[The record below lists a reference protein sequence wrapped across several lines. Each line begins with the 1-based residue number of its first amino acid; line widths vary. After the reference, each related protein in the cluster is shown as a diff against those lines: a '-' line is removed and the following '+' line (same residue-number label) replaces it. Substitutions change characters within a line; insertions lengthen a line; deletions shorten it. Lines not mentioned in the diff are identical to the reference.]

1 MPARRKRF
9 LWQAHPI
16 RGLAETWIVGMAM
29 LWVLSYQVGVV
40 SPFVLGNGVLFV
52 CGLCGMWSALRIRLP
67 GGSRLRSAV
76 AELAVGLALSLVMGA
91 GLSVPARWL
100 GWEGIWQES
109 SLGPVIAAAL
119 LWATGPGYL
128 LARLGVRV
136 WLRWQHLRRRRMLW
150 AITHAHL
157 TLVLLVACLVAL
169 AIFALG
175 NYSAGSTLLQ
185 PERANLLTS
194 FLGSLLHSVFP
205 AVSIVAILTIMALVA
220 ILPPSAL
227 FSYVVARGT
236 TRRLEALVAAARAL
250 REGNYGARVEVV
262 GEDEVAQLQADLNAM
277 AEELERTLH
286 DLEVQ
291 RDTVTHLLEARRQLV
306 ATVSHELRTP
316 VATVRALLESALD
329 RREEEAPASLRH
341 DLEVVQGEVLR
352 LQGLI
357 DDLFALSQAEAAGL
371 AVDCRP
377 EDVGLIA
384 AGMVE
389 ALAPLAW
396 KGGRVEVVA
405 ELPPDLPPAVVDRAR
420 LEQVLA
426 NLLRNAIRYTPPGG
440 IVAVVARPES
450 DAVRIEVKDTGEGI
464 APEDLPHVWERFY
477 HGPNGGAGLGL
488 ALARELTEAMGGS
501 ISVES
506 TPGRGSCFAL
516 RLPRAGSVP
525 EDWPA
530 DQGADAGHRIVGKGL
545 DKAPSL

>member
-1 MPARRKRF
+1 MPARRNRI
-9 LWQAHPI
+9 LWQAHPL
-16 RGLAETWIVGMAM
+16 RGLAETWIVGMAV
-29 LWVLSYQVGVV
+29 LWVLSYQVGIV
-40 SPFVLGNGVLFV
+40 SPFVLGNGILFV
-52 CGLCGMWSALRIRLP
+52 CALCGMWSALRIRLP
-67 GGSRLRSAV
+67 GGSRGRRAV
-76 AELAVGLALSLVMGA
+76 SELAVALALSLVMGA
-91 GLSVPARWL
+91 GLPAPVRWL
-100 GWEGIWQES
+100 GWQGILQES
-109 SLGPVIAAAL
+109 SLSEWMALAL

-128 LARLGVRV
+128 LARVGVRV

-157 TLVLLVACLVAL
+157 TLVVILACLAAL
-169 AIFALG
+169 GIFALAS
-175 NYSAGSTLLQ
+175 YSEGSTLLQ
-185 PERANLLTS
+185 PDRANLLTS
-194 FLGSLLHSVFP
+194 LLDSLLHSVFP
-205 AVSIVAILTIMALVA
+205 AISIVAILTIMALVA

-277 AEELERTLH
+277 AEELQRTLH

-291 RDTVTHLLEARRQLV
+291 RDTVTRLLEARQQLV

-329 RREEEAPASLRH
+329 RRDEGVPAPLRH

-357 DDLFALSQAEAAGL
+357 DDLFALSQAEAGGL

-377 EDVGLIA
+377 EDVAPIA

-405 ELPPDLPPAVVDRAR
+405 ELPPDLPPALVDRAR

-426 NLLRNAIRYTPPGG
+426 NLLRNAIRHTPPGG
-440 IVAVVARPES
+440 IVAVVARAEAG
-450 DAVRIEVKDTGEGI
+450 AVCIEVNDTGEGI

-477 HGPNGGAGLGL
+477 HGPDGGAGLGL
-488 ALARELTEAMGGS
+488 ALVKELTEAMGGS
-501 ISVES
+501 VAVES
-506 TPGRGSCFAL
+506 TPGRGSSFAL
-516 RLPRAGSVP
+516 RLPRAGTAP
-525 EDWPA
+525 EAQPA
-530 DQGADAGHRIVGKGL
+530 AHPADAGHRIAGAGL